1 MALATYTNLKT
12 SIANWLNRTDLTTE
26 IAEDFIVLAEK
37 DFNSKLRIGRMIES
51 NASFTIDSEI
61 ETLPTD
67 FLQVRDFYIL
77 EGGTKHSLQYI
88 TPAQMDQ
95 IKGSSTTG
103 MPRTFTILGDNFR
116 FAPIPSSSY
125 TGVINYYKSF
135 SPLSSSVATNYIL
148 TSHPSIYLYGA
159 LYHAANFLGGIE
171 PRQVQQWQQQ
181 YITALERLERNDR
194 EDQYGN
200 APLQQRGDV
209 AVSGSFNDRSRNIT
223 SNNG

>member
-1 MALATYTNLKT
+1 MALATYANLKT
-12 SIANWLNRTDLTTE
+12 SIANWLNRSDLTTE
-26 IAEDFIVLAEK
+26 IAEDFIVLTEA
-37 DFNSKLRIGRMIES
+37 DFNSKLRVRKMIS
-51 NASFTIDSEI
+51 SASITIDSETESI
-61 ETLPTD
+61 PSD
-67 FLQVRDFYIL
+67 FLQVRDFFIL
-77 EGGTKHSLQYI
+77 EGGTKNALKYI

-95 IKGSSTTG
+95 IRGSSTTG

-181 YITALERLERNDR
+181 YVTSLERLERNDR

-209 AVSGSFNDRSRNIT
+209 AVSGSFNDRSRTIT

>member
-1 MALATYTNLKT
+1 MALANYTELQA
-12 SIANWLNRTDLTTE
+12 SLANWLNRSDLTTE
-26 IAEDFIVLAEK
+26 IAEDFIILAEK

-51 NASFTIDSEI
+51 NASFTIDSET
-61 ETLPTD
+61 ETLPTG

-77 EGGTKHSLQYI
+77 EGGTKHSLEYI

-95 IKGSSTTG
+95 IRGSSTTG
-103 MPRTFTILGDNFR
+103 MPRTFTILGNNFR

-125 TGVINYYKSF
+125 TAVINYYKEF
-135 SPLSSSVATNYIL
+135 TALSSSNATNYIL
-148 TSHPSIYLYGA
+148 TNHPSIYLYGA

-171 PRQVQQWQQQ
+171 PRQTQQWQQQ

-209 AVSGSFNDRSRNIT
+209 AVSGSFNNRSRTIIN
-223 SNNG
+223 NNG

>member
-1 MALATYTNLKT
+1 MALATYSDLKT

-51 NASFTIDSEI
+51 NASFTIDSET
-61 ETLPTD
+61 ETLPTG

-77 EGGTKHSLQYI
+77 EGGTKYALKYI

-95 IKGSSTTG
+95 IKGSSTSG
-103 MPRTFTILGDNFR
+103 MPSTFTILGDNFR
-116 FAPIPSSSY
+116 FAPTPASTY
-125 TGVINYYKSF
+125 TATINYYKEF
-135 SPLSSSVATNYIL
+135 DPLSSTNTSNYIL
-148 TSHPSIYLYGA
+148 SNHPSIYLYGA

-181 YITALERLERNDR
+181 YVTALERLERNDR

-200 APLQQRGDV
+200 APLQQRSDV
-209 AVSGSFNDRSRNIT
+209 TVASSFNDNYVAIT
-223 SNNG
+223 NNNQ